1 MSKTITTFLI
11 LIISAVIVLSMSASL
26 KRGFDN
32 GNKTGKAV
40 ENELNQNS
48 AIKMDMRENGES
60 GRMDDDGNMQY
71 DGIVSAAEVM
81 DEILSSGYG
90 VTFYLNGV
98 KLNTLTYQGI
108 ALMSYIKEYDGMA
121 LYSST
126 LPVRLEKGK
135 DYERVYKQNEGGKVI
150 EIKYRR
156 E

>member
-48 AIKMDMRENGES
+48 AIKMDMMENGES
-60 GRMDDDGNMQY
+60 ERMDDDGNMQY

-135 DYERVYKQNEGGKVI
+135 DYERVYKQNEGGKVT

>member
-48 AIKMDMRENGES
+48 AIKMDMMENDES
-60 GRMDDDGNMQY
+60 GRMDDEGNMQY

-81 DEILSSGYG
+81 DEILSSENG

-108 ALMSYIKEYDGMA
+108 ALMSYLKEYDGMA

-126 LPVRLEKGK
+126 LPVRLEKEK

>member
-48 AIKMDMRENGES
+48 AIKMDMMENGES

-81 DEILSSGYG
+81 DEILSSGNG

-108 ALMSYIKEYDGMA
+108 ALMSYLKEYDGMA

-126 LPVRLEKGK
+126 LPVRLEKEK

>member
-40 ENELNQNS
+40 DNELNQNS
-48 AIKMDMRENGES
+48 SIEMDMMENGES
-60 GRMDDDGNMQY
+60 GRMDDEGNMQY

-81 DEILSSGYG
+81 DEILSSGNG

-108 ALMSYIKEYDGMA
+108 ALMSYLKEYDGMA